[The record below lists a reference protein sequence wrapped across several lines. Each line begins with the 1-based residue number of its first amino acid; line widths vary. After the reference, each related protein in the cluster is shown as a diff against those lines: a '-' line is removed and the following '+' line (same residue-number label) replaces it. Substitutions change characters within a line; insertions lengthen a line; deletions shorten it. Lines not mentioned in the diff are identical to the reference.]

1 MNDVE
6 HDLRALFD
14 RKAGEVGGVAP
25 KLPETVRKRSRRRE
39 LGTALVS
46 GLMVLALVVGSV
58 AAVRSL
64 DVGGNDR
71 TAVDDPR
78 DAYKVF
84 ERTATVGTF
93 TITSDSDWY
102 LVRPATD
109 GLCGGGEQPCEVL
122 QLSNVDPGLDRSICD
137 DPLPPDGV
145 VLVVSSA
152 LELNPRNVPAWPR
165 SIEDPNTIGRC
176 GEGRYV
182 HFLDQG
188 NRYPYTAWLG
198 QGPAAADEDVSR
210 LLRSFQEMTLEST
223 SLMTTGPSAYVVAGG
238 ENAAGPWRLELTR
251 STGDDPSA
259 NVDLTAISPEGG
271 AGAGDFSVPYARMI
285 EQAGGDPVFGAVTK
299 EADGVEIR
307 PNGILPGPAATI
319 VPLPPS
325 LPFDFDV
332 FFASH
337 EGDEPPLAV
346 PVDAAGDPIGNM
358 AGVSEGGDTTLFE
371 ISGTEGA
378 ITIDRSTGVT
388 CYVVGSEQGL
398 VDGCADDV
406 TLQAIPLAEGR
417 GQLLVFSTVD
427 GTRLS
432 GIELEVDG
440 DETIA
445 GSTCSGPVCVI
456 GIPAGSGRGTLWLLQ
471 KGQRADSA
479 PIAWTPDG
487 VERT

>member
-1 MNDVE
+1 MNDIE

-14 RKAGEVGGVAP
+14 RKAGEVGGLAP
-25 KLPETVRKRSRRRE
+25 KLPEQVRKRSRRRE
-39 LGTALVS
+39 LGTAFVGLV
-46 GLMVLALVVGSV
+46 GAVALGAVAIVALSLVERDPERLTPGGTGSEVYQSFERSARVGS
-58 AAVRSL
+58 
-64 DVGGNDR
+64 
-71 TAVDDPR
+71 
-78 DAYKVF
+78 F
-84 ERTATVGTF
+84 TV
-93 TITSDSDWY
+93 TSGSDWF

-109 GLCGGGEQPCEVL
+109 GQCGPDGSCEVL
-122 QLSNVDPGLDRSICD
+122 QLTNFDPGLDRSVCNGV
-137 DPLPPDGV
+137 LPADGV
-145 VLVVSSA
+145 ALVVSMA
-152 LELNPRNVPAWPR
+152 PELRVDRLPAWPTTL
-165 SIEDPNTIGRC
+165 EDPNGDGLC
-176 GEGRYV
+176 GEGRYLLFQDEV
-182 HFLDQG
+182 
-188 NRYPYTAWLG
+188 NSAPYEAWIGRGDDARDHAVG
-198 QGPAAADEDVSR
+198 Q
-210 LLRSFQEMTLEST
+210 LLRSFQGMTIET
-223 SLMTTGPSAYVVAGG
+223 DALMTTGSAAYVIAGG
-238 ENAAGPWRLELTR
+238 GNAAGPWRLELTR
-251 STGDDPSA
+251 STSDEPSA
-259 NVDLTAISPEGG
+259 NIELTLVSPEGG
-271 AGAGDFSVPYARMI
+271 AGAGDFTVPHAEMI

-307 PNGILPGPAATI
+307 PNLLLPGPAATI

-325 LPFDFDV
+325 LPFDLDV

-337 EGDEPPLAV
+337 EGDEPPFAV
-346 PVDAAGDPIGNM
+346 PVDAAGDPIGNT

-378 ITIDRSTGVT
+378 ITTDRSTGVT
-388 CYVVGSEQGL
+388 CYFVGSEQGL

-406 TLQAIPLAEGR
+406 TLQAIPLAEER

-432 GIELEVDG
+432 GIELDVDRG
-440 DETIA
+440 ETIA